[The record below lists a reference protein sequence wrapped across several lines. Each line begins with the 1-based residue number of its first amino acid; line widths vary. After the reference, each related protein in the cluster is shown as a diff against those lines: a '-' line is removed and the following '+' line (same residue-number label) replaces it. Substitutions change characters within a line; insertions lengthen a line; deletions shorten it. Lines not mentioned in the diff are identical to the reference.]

1 MHDHGGRWSGRFIFK
16 KTLFLIMW
24 EFEFLSMI
32 AFRVQVRPVQV
43 ECVHAVVEH
52 LWRKNDEKII
62 RLITKCTL

>member
-1 MHDHGGRWSGRFIFK
+1 
-16 KTLFLIMW
+16 MW